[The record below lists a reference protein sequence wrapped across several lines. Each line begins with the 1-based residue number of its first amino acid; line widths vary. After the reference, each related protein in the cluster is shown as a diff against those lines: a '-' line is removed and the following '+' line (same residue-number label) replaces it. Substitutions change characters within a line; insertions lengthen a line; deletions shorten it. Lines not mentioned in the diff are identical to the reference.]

1 MTSPMASDALIALDL
16 LLGSA
21 TLIAIALL
29 AYHHAG
35 YPLILRRA
43 GRHPPAV
50 PPAVPDEALPRMTV
64 VVPAYNEAAVIAAK
78 IDNLRTLDYPAGRLD
93 VIVACDGCSDAT
105 AGVASAAATLEP
117 VLDAD
122 IRDFPDNR
130 GKVAVLNDVLRGPL
144 GDIVCLTDASAL
156 LNPDALRIAAAHFAD
171 PRVGTV
177 AATYRFAETGTE
189 GEAAYWRYQT
199 ENKRREAALGVLIGC
214 HGAGYF
220 FRAGLFRPLPDDTIN
235 DDFILPMSIAAQGY
249 RGIYEPRIVAT
260 ELEVASLSQ
269 DQRRRR
275 RIAAGNM
282 QQMIRLAR
290 VLHPRHGVL
299 AFAFGSGKV
308 LRALSPYLMILALA
322 GSIWLW
328 CRGSVFFG
336 ILAPLQILFY
346 AASVPKLLQPARRWP
361 KPIEL
366 THYLVAGHW
375 AALIGGTRYLLGL
388 ESGRW
393 QRVGEDDPF
402 GMATHISLKTRIAKR
417 TFDIVG
423 ALIGLLVGLIFIVP
437 VAIAV
442 QLTSPG
448 PVIFRQMRIGRSL
461 PDRTEL
467 FMMLKF
473 RTMYVDAEART
484 GPVWATKN
492 DPRVTP
498 VGRFLR
504 KSRLDEIPQLV
515 NVLKGDMSLV
525 GPRPER
531 PGITHRLEDAIPF
544 FTERTYGIRPGITGL
559 AQINQGYDESLDDVR
574 SKVLFDHAYGLSIME
589 FWRWLRTDLHI
600 LWKTIAVMVGGR
612 GQ

>member
-1 MTSPMASDALIALDL
+1 MAAWDVLTAFDL
-16 LLGSA
+16 VLGSV
-21 TLIAIALL
+21 TLAAIALL
-29 AYHHAG
+29 VYHHAG

-43 GRHPPAV
+43 GRRPLPV
-50 PPAVPDEALPRMTV
+50 PPEVPAEALPRVTV

-78 IDNLRTLDYPAGRLD
+78 IDNLRALDYPADRLD
-93 VIVACDGCSDAT
+93 VIVACDGCNDTT
-105 AGVASAAATLEP
+105 AGVASAAAALEP

-122 IRDFPDNR
+122 IRDFPENR
-130 GKVAVLNDVLRGPL
+130 GKVAVLNDVLGGPL
-144 GDIVCLTDASAL
+144 GDLVCLTDASAL
-156 LNPDALRIAAAHFAD
+156 LNPDALKIAAAHFAD
-171 PRVGTV
+171 PRVGIV
-177 AATYRFAETGTE
+177 AGTYRFAETGTE

-199 ENKRREAALGVLIGC
+199 ENKRREAALGALVGC
-214 HGAGYF
+214 HGAGYL
-220 FRAGLFRPLPDDTIN
+220 FRAGLFQPLPDDTIN

-249 RGIYEPRIVAT
+249 RGVYEPRIIAT

-282 QQMIRLAR
+282 QQLIRLVR

-308 LRALSPYLMILALA
+308 LRALSPYLMILALV
-322 GSIWLW
+322 GSIWLGLA
-328 CRGSVFFG
+328 GSRFFG
-336 ILAPLQILFY
+336 VLALLQILFY
-346 AASVPKLLQPARRWP
+346 GAAVPKLVQPERHWP

-366 THYLVAGHW
+366 IHYLVAGHW
-375 AALIGGTRYLLGL
+375 AALIGGSRYLLGM
-388 ESGRW
+388 EAGRW
-393 QRVGEDDPF
+393 QRVGDDDPF

-417 TFDIVG
+417 AFDIVG
-423 ALIGLLVGLIFIVP
+423 ALIGLTIGMIFAIP
-437 VAIAV
+437 VAIAIR
-442 QLTSPG
+442 LTSPG

-473 RTMYVDAEART
+473 RSMYVDAEART

-492 DPRVTP
+492 DPRITP
-498 VGRFLR
+498 VGLFLR
-504 KSRLDEIPQLV
+504 KTRLDEIPQLI

-544 FTERTYGIRPGITGL
+544 FAERTYGIRPGITGL
-559 AQINQGYDESLDDVR
+559 AQVNQGYDESLDDVR
-574 SKVLFDHAYGLSIME
+574 SKVLFDHAYGLSIMD
-589 FWRWLRTDLHI
+589 FWRWLRMDLHI

>member
-1 MTSPMASDALIALDL
+1 MVASDALVALDL
-16 LLGSA
+16 LIGSA
-21 TLIAIALL
+21 TLVAIALL

-35 YPLILRRA
+35 YPLILRYA
-43 GRHPPAV
+43 GRRASTV
-50 PPAVPDEALPRMTV
+50 PPAVPDEALPRITII
-64 VVPAYNEAAVIAAK
+64 VPAYNEAAVIAAK
-78 IDNLRTLDYPAGRLD
+78 IENLRTLDYPADRLD

-105 AGVASAAATLEP
+105 AGVASAAAALEP
-117 VLDAD
+117 VLRAD

-130 GKVAVLNDVLRGPL
+130 GKVAVLNDVLGGPL
-144 GDIVCLTDASAL
+144 GDLVCLTDASAL

-171 PRVGTV
+171 PRVGVV
-177 AATYRFAETGTE
+177 AGTYRFAETGTE

-199 ENKRREAALGVLIGC
+199 ENKRREAALGALIGC

-249 RGIYEPRIVAT
+249 RGVYERRIVAT

-299 AFAFGSGKV
+299 AFAFASGKA
-308 LRALSPYLMILALA
+308 LRALSPYLMVLALA
-322 GSIWLW
+322 GSIWLGIAGW
-328 CRGSVFFG
+328 AFFG
-336 ILAPLQILFY
+336 VLALLQVLFY
-346 AASVPKLLQPARRWP
+346 AAAAPKLLQPDRRWP
-361 KPIEL
+361 RPIEL
-366 THYLVAGHW
+366 IHYLVAGHW
-375 AALIGGTRYLLGL
+375 AALIGGTRYLLGM
-388 ESGRW
+388 EAGRW
-393 QRVGEDDPF
+393 QRVSDIDPF
-402 GMATHISLKTRIAKR
+402 GRTTHISMKTRFAKR

-423 ALIGLLVGLIFIVP
+423 ALIGLSIGLIFAVP
-437 VAIAV
+437 VATAV
-442 QLTSPG
+442 RLTSPG
-448 PVIFRQMRIGRSL
+448 PVIFRQLRIGRSL

-484 GPVWATKN
+484 GPVWATRN
-492 DPRVTP
+492 DPRITP

-504 KSRLDEIPQLV
+504 KTRLDEIPQLF
-515 NVLKGDMSLV
+515 NVLNGDMSLV

-544 FTERTYGIRPGITGL
+544 FAERTYGVRPGITGL
-559 AQINQGYDESLDDVR
+559 AQINQGYDENLDDVR
-574 SKVLFDHAYGLSIME
+574 TKVLFDHAYGLSIMD

-600 LWKTIAVMVGGR
+600 LWKTVAVMVGGR
-612 GQ
+612 GR

>member
-1 MTSPMASDALIALDL
+1 MFAAELLSALDL
-16 LLGSA
+16 VIGAVTLL
-21 TLIAIALL
+21 AIALL
-29 AYHHAG
+29 VYHHAG
-35 YPLILRRA
+35 YPIILRLA
-43 GRHPPAV
+43 GRRRLAE
-50 PPAVPDEALPRMTV
+50 PPAVPDARLPRMTV

-78 IDNLRTLDYPAGRLD
+78 IDNLRTLDYPADRLD
-93 VIVACDGCSDAT
+93 VVVACDGCRDTT
-105 AGVASAAATLEP
+105 AGVASAAAALEP

-130 GKVAVLNDVLRGPL
+130 GKVAVLNDVLSGEL

-156 LNPDALRIAAAHFAD
+156 LNPEALRIAAAHFAD
-171 PRVGTV
+171 ARVGV
-177 AATYRFAETGTE
+177 VGGTYRFAETGMA
-189 GEAAYWRYQT
+189 GEASYWRYQT
-199 ENKRREAALGVLIGC
+199 EVKRREAALGALIGC

-220 FRAGLFRPLPDDTIN
+220 FRAPLFRPLPEDTIN
-235 DDFILPMSIAAQGY
+235 DDFILPMSIAAEGH
-249 RGIYEPRIVAT
+249 RGVYEPRIVAT
-260 ELEVASLSQ
+260 ELEVANLAQ

-282 QQMIRLAR
+282 QQLIRLAC
-290 VLHPRHGVL
+290 VLTPRHGAL
-299 AFAFGSGKV
+299 AFAFASGKV

-322 GSIWLW
+322 GSLWLGIA
-328 CRGSVFFG
+328 GSPLFG
-336 ILAPLQILFY
+336 VLAVLQVLFY
-346 AASVPKLLQPARRWP
+346 AAVVPKLIRPERVWP

-366 THYLVAGHW
+366 IHYLVAGHW
-375 AALIGGTRYLLGL
+375 AGLIGGTRYLLGL
-388 ESGRW
+388 EAGRW
-393 QRVGEDDPF
+393 QRVGEADPF
-402 GMATHISLKTRIAKR
+402 GMETHLSMKTRVAKR

-423 ALIGLLVGLIFIVP
+423 ALVGLSVGIFFAIP
-437 VAIAV
+437 VAIAIR
-442 QLTSPG
+442 LTSPG
-448 PVIFRQMRIGRSL
+448 PIIFRQMRIGRSL

-473 RTMYVDAEART
+473 RSMYVDAEART

-492 DPRVTP
+492 DPRITP
-498 VGRFLR
+498 VGLFLR
-504 KSRLDEIPQLV
+504 KTRLDEIPQLL

-544 FTERTYGIRPGITGL
+544 FAERTYGIRPGITGL

-589 FWRWLRTDLHI
+589 LGRWFRTDLHI

>member
-1 MTSPMASDALIALDL
+1 MAASHALTIFDL
-16 LLGSA
+16 LIGST
-21 TLIAIALL
+21 TLIAMALL
-29 AYHHAG
+29 VYHHVG

-43 GRHPPAV
+43 GRRPLPV
-50 PPAVPDEALPRMTV
+50 PPEVPDAALPHVTI

-78 IDNLRTLDYPAGRLD
+78 IDNLRALDYPADRLD
-93 VIVACDGCSDAT
+93 VIVACDGCRDTT

-122 IRDFPDNR
+122 IRDFPENR
-130 GKVAVLNDVLRGPL
+130 GKVAVLNDVLGGPL
-144 GDIVCLTDASAL
+144 GDLVCLTDASAL

-171 PRVGTV
+171 PRVGIV
-177 AATYRFAETGTE
+177 AGTYRFAETGTE
-189 GEAAYWRYQT
+189 GEATYWRYQT
-199 ENKRREAALGVLIGC
+199 ENKRREAALGALVGC
-214 HGAGYF
+214 HGAGYL
-220 FRAGLFRPLPDDTIN
+220 FRAGLFQPLPDDTIN

-249 RGIYEPRIVAT
+249 RGIYEPRIIAT

-290 VLHPRHGVL
+290 MLHPRHGML

-308 LRALSPYLMILALA
+308 LRTLSPYLMILALV
-322 GSIWLW
+322 GSIWLGLA
-328 CRGSVFFG
+328 GSGLFG
-336 ILAPLQILFY
+336 VLALLQILFY
-346 AASVPKLLQPARRWP
+346 GATVPKFVQPERHWP

-366 THYLVAGHW
+366 IHYLVAGHW
-375 AALIGGTRYLLGL
+375 AALIGGSRYLLGM
-388 ESGRW
+388 EAGRW
-393 QRVGEDDPF
+393 QRVGEDDP
-402 GMATHISLKTRIAKR
+402 MTTRVAKR

-423 ALIGLLVGLIFIVP
+423 ALIGLAVGLIFAVP
-437 VAIAV
+437 VAIAIR
-442 QLTSPG
+442 LTSPG

-473 RTMYVDAEART
+473 RSMYVDAEART

-492 DPRVTP
+492 DPRITP
-498 VGRFLR
+498 VGLFLR
-504 KSRLDEIPQLV
+504 KTRLDEIPQLI

-544 FTERTYGIRPGITGL
+544 FAERTYGIRPGITGL

-574 SKVLFDHAYGLSIME
+574 SKVLFDHAYGLSIMD
-589 FWRWLRTDLHI
+589 FWRWLRMDLHI

>member
-1 MTSPMASDALIALDL
+1 MAALSALDL
-16 LLGSA
+16 LIGGA
-21 TLIAIALL
+21 TLAAIALL
-29 AYHHAG
+29 VYHHAG

-43 GRHPPAV
+43 GRRPATV
-50 PPAVPDEALPRMTV
+50 PPAVPDQVLPRITI

-78 IDNLRTLDYPAGRLD
+78 IDNLRTLDYPADRRD

-105 AGVASAAATLEP
+105 AGVANAAAALDP
-117 VLDAD
+117 VLEAD
-122 IRDFPDNR
+122 IRDFTENR
-130 GKVAVLNDVLRGPL
+130 GKVAVLNDVLGGPL

-156 LNPDALRIAAAHFAD
+156 LNADALRIAAAHFAD
-171 PRVGTV
+171 PRVGIV
-177 AATYRFAETGTE
+177 AGTYRFAATGTE

-199 ENKRREAALGVLIGC
+199 EVKRREAALGALVGC

-220 FRAGLFRPLPDDTIN
+220 FRAGLFQPLDDDTIN

-260 ELEVASLSQ
+260 ELEVASLAQ

-290 VLHPRHGVL
+290 VLHPRHGAL
-299 AFAFGSGKV
+299 AFAFASGKV
-308 LRALSPYLMILALA
+308 LRALSPFLMVLALA
-322 GSIWLW
+322 GSLWLGLA
-328 CRGSVFFG
+328 GSAPFAV
-336 ILAPLQILFY
+336 LAAAQILFY
-346 AASVPKLLQPARRWP
+346 ALAVPKLVRPGRRWP
-361 KPIEL
+361 KPLEL
-366 THYLVAGHW
+366 IHYLVAGHW

-388 ESGRW
+388 EAGRW
-393 QRVGEDDPF
+393 QRIGDADPL
-402 GMATHISLKTRIAKR
+402 GMETHITMRTRFAKR
-417 TFDIVG
+417 AFDIMG
-423 ALIGLLVGLIFIVP
+423 ALIGLSIGLVFALP
-437 VAIAV
+437 VAIAIR
-442 QLTSPG
+442 LTSPG
-448 PVIFRQMRIGRSL
+448 PIIFRQLRIGRSL

-473 RTMYVDAEART
+473 RTMYVDAEARS

-492 DPRVTP
+492 DPRITP

-504 KSRLDEIPQLV
+504 KTRLDEIPQLL
-515 NVLKGDMSLV
+515 NVMRGDMSLV

-544 FTERTYGIRPGITGL
+544 FAERTYGIRPGITGL

-574 SKVLFDHAYGLSIME
+574 SKVLFDHAYGLSIMD

-600 LWKTIAVMVGGR
+600 LWKTVAVMVGGR

>member
-1 MTSPMASDALIALDL
+1 MAASDALIALDL
-16 LLGSA
+16 LISGA
-21 TLIAIALL
+21 TLLAIALL
-29 AYHHAG
+29 VYHHAG
-35 YPLILRRA
+35 YPLILRAA
-43 GRHPPAV
+43 GRRPLAV
-50 PPAVPDEALPRMTV
+50 PPIVPDDALPRITV

-78 IDNLRTLDYPAGRLD
+78 IENLRALDYPADRLD
-93 VIVACDGCSDAT
+93 VIVACDGCRDTT
-105 AGVASAAATLEP
+105 AGVAAAAAALEP

-130 GKVAVLNDVLRGPL
+130 GKVAVLNEVLSGPL
-144 GDIVCLTDASAL
+144 GELVCLTDASAL

-171 PRVGTV
+171 LRVGVV
-177 AATYRFAETGTE
+177 AGTYGFAEIGTD

-199 ENKRREAALGVLIGC
+199 ENKRREAGLGVLIGC

-220 FRAGLFRPLPDDTIN
+220 FRAALFRPLADDTIN
-235 DDFILPMSIAAQGY
+235 DDFILPLSIAAQGY

-282 QQMIRLAR
+282 QQMIRLVR
-290 VLHPRHGVL
+290 LLHPRHGRL
-299 AFAFGSGKV
+299 AFAFASGKV
-308 LRALSPYLMILALA
+308 LRALSPFLMIIALVGA
-322 GSIWLW
+322 IWLGLG
-328 CRGSVFFG
+328 GSRFFG
-336 ILAPLQILFY
+336 ILALLQILFY
-346 AASVPKLLQPARRWP
+346 AAAVPKLARPDRRWP

-366 THYLVAGHW
+366 VHYLVAGHW

-388 ESGRW
+388 EAGRW
-393 QRVGEDDPF
+393 QRAIDTDPF
-402 GMATHISLKTRIAKR
+402 GKATHISMKTRFAKR

-423 ALIGLLVGLIFIVP
+423 ALIGLAVGLVFAVP
-437 VAIAV
+437 VAIAIR
-442 QLTSPG
+442 LTSPG

-484 GPVWATKN
+484 GPVWATRN
-492 DPRVTP
+492 DPRITP

-504 KSRLDEIPQLV
+504 KTRLDEIPQLF
-515 NVLKGDMSLV
+515 NVLTGDMSLV

-531 PGITHRLEDAIPF
+531 PGITDRLEDAIPF
-544 FTERTYGIRPGITGL
+544 FAERTYGIRPGITGL
-559 AQINQGYDESLDDVR
+559 AQVNQGYDESLDDVR
-574 SKVLFDHAYGLSIME
+574 SKVLFDHAYGLSIMD
-589 FWRWLRTDLHI
+589 FWRWLRMDLHI
-600 LWKTIAVMVGGR
+600 LWKTVAVMVGGR